1 MEPPRDASPVA
12 RGPGAFRRACPD
24 CEDSRTKLQ
33 RAVVV
38 IEALKARVAELETSA
53 ARRGA
58 IGGRQRVGETLDEK
72 VLSELERKD
81 QEVRTMREAVIELS
95 AQIAQKEALLLD
107 CQERLAEAATRPQAS
122 TGDLRNGRAPPVPP
136 VERHYPGGWR
146 PPGANVTAS
155 SMSEPAFAVP
165 QKMTRPQILTAK
177 EFAAGFKK
185 TLAFQPCVIKQNGGS
200 SDEASATRSSRERRS
215 GGDVEDSADS
225 LQALWSQWVAR
236 ATASSHCG
244 LLHLGALSASAKR
257 LFESLGL
264 PQEEGTLKLATV
276 DCGPAP
282 SLRVFARQS
291 DQTAA
296 IEISESQSRLE
307 ANDGECCFLIFGF
320 GGRMRSP
327 PSDRPDFVV
336 NCNLI
341 RSTAAPYDQFQKWRD
356 AFARCR
362 LLESVDA
369 GRRSQKPEKP
379 SRRPS
384 SKKMQSNADSL
395 VREVLRKCSDFDK
408 AQHYLNWFHQNMG
421 KPDAAGRVLSL
432 EEVTEAQLRV
442 MQFFEEGGG
451 KRDSSSSDASSS
463 SSYKPRRGR
472 PRKSK
477 EDLKK
482 AKSKKD
488 LKRKGTGGEELEGAL
503 FGSDSEALS
512 GEESV
517 DAEEEA
523 NFSAAVLADLGD
535 VNDEPQAMEDGYP
548 VQHWEDCAREV
559 LPGYEGFNRR
569 ATAVMIKS
577 EVGQGQLQVT
587 FDEQAACPPLQPHQE
602 EKF

>member
-1 MEPPRDASPVA
+1 MLSIVGLEDT
-12 RGPGAFRRACPD
+12 FACY
-24 CEDSRTKLQ
+24 TVQ
-33 RAVVV
+33 
-38 IEALKARVAELETSA
+38 
-53 ARRGA
+53 
-58 IGGRQRVGETLDEK
+58 
-72 VLSELERKD
+72 
-81 QEVRTMREAVIELS
+81 
-95 AQIAQKEALLLD
+95 
-107 CQERLAEAATRPQAS
+107 
-122 TGDLRNGRAPPVPP
+122 
-136 VERHYPGGWR
+136 
-146 PPGANVTAS
+146 
-155 SMSEPAFAVP
+155 
-165 QKMTRPQILTAK
+165 

-185 TLAFQPCVIKQNGGS
+185 TLAFQPRLLKHNRVSAGEGIWIIKRKAGNYCTSFDVLVFLGAKDTLCNWAMLNIGLEDTLAYYKVEEFAAGFKKTQAFQTCFVNQNRGS
-200 SDEASATRSSRERRS
+200 SGEGIWIIKLKAANMSCGKGLCTEDEVLDLMALTPHAQNASERKWAMHGLQEPVASAPRPSRERRS

-244 LLHLGALSASAKR
+244 LLHLAALSAAAKR

-264 PQEEGTLKLATV
+264 PQEEGALKLATV

-307 ANDGECCFLIFGF
+307 ANDAECCFLIFGF

-336 NCNLI
+336 NCSLI
-341 RSTAAPYDQFQKWRD
+341 RSTAAPCDQFQKWQD

-362 LLESVDA
+362 LLEAVDA
-369 GRRSQKPEKP
+369 GRRSQKSSPFC
-379 SRRPS
+379 RPS
-384 SKKMQSNADSL
+384 SKKVQSNADSL

-421 KPDAAGRVLSL
+421 KTCAQIQPDPLGSPDAAGRVLTL

-472 PRKSK
+472 PPCNLALELKSTAA
-477 EDLKK
+477 DNQ
-482 AKSKKD
+482 
-488 LKRKGTGGEELEGAL
+488 LEPAYPRL
-503 FGSDSEALS
+503 TF
-512 GEESV
+512 
-517 DAEEEA
+517 
-523 NFSAAVLADLGD
+523 
-535 VNDEPQAMEDGYP
+535 EDGYP

-602 EKF
+602 AVGFLMHPKSPDYTDWASLKQKAWEFVESPYQGSESLDFICPSWWNATG